1 MDQIILWIGS
11 ILTAITGTG
20 YFTFL
25 FAKSKYKVE
34 VLQAK
39 ENAETTAIDNDIKL
53 SGHYK
58 ELLDDLK
65 TRYEIRYK
73 EFEDLMNR
81 KMNMLEEELKLKD
94 RKIKLQQQ
102 EIIELKKEN
111 RILRLSATRS
121 QQSNSFL
128 LGNDQG
134 IGPRFDGVVQLP
146 DRDIP
151 NQWDNP
157 FRHGQGKG
165 LRTRRQSD
173 WLWLGLWPGPADCRS
188 RGQSAGLAI
197 WNRVVEREG
206 QLLRAR

>member
-1 MDQIILWIGS
+1 MFLQLERLQERLTIQLVKMDNALLFITS
-11 ILTAITGTG
+11 ILTAIGGTG

-58 ELLDDLK
+58 EILDDLK
-65 TRYEIRYK
+65 SRYEIRYK

-81 KMNMLEEELKLKD
+81 KVLLLEEELKIKD

-111 RILRLSATRS
+111 RSLKSNAKNAT
-121 QQSNSFL
+121 
-128 LGNDQG
+128 
-134 IGPRFDGVVQLP
+134 
-146 DRDIP
+146 
-151 NQWDNP
+151 
-157 FRHGQGKG
+157 
-165 LRTRRQSD
+165 T
-173 WLWLGLWPGPADCRS
+173 
-188 RGQSAGLAI
+188 
-197 WNRVVEREG
+197 
-206 QLLRAR
+206 